1 MPINDTPDFVD
12 GGDPYD
18 PAYEERYVSQRA
30 EAASETHT
38 SEREYVATVSRY
50 YKEVF
55 SPGETSAEA
64 IEFVMKDLAR
74 WSRAFEPTF
83 HPTNQKLQDLAEGR
97 RETFQRIM
105 QYTHL
110 SADTLF
116 VKYMMDAINRG

>member
-1 MPINDTPDFVD
+1 MSDTDDFVD

-18 PAYEERYVSQRA
+18 PQYEAEFEKQRA
-30 EAASETHT
+30 D
-38 SEREYVATVSRY
+38 TVSEMSSAEKQYIAERSRA

-55 SPGETSAEA
+55 SPGETSAGA
-64 IEFVMKDLAR
+64 IEFVMMDLAK
-74 WSRAFEPTF
+74 WSRAYSPTF
-83 HPTNQKLQDLAEGR
+83 HPTNGKIQDMLEGR

-116 VKYMMDAINRG
+116 NKYMMDAINRG